1 MRIKIC
7 GITQLEQ
14 GRAIAEL
21 GATALGFICLPTSP
35 RQIRAEDIGAM
46 APHLPETV
54 ARIGV
59 FANATFE
66 EIRDT
71 VAAGKLTGVQLH
83 GGESVE
89 LCDRLRDALP
99 TCELIRAI
107 RVKTPEAL
115 EAAAAFIPHVDA
127 LLLDAY
133 HPRQLGGTGR
143 TLDWRSLRE
152 FCPGCP
158 WFLAGGLTPDN
169 ITDALT
175 LLQPDGIDLSSGVER
190 SPGDKDMEKVAKL
203 FRVLREN
210 PVSPA
215 GDRI

>member
-21 GATALGFICLPTSP
+21 GATALGFICVAASP
-35 RQIRAEDIGAM
+35 RHIRAEDIGAM

-66 EIRDT
+66 EICDT
-71 VAAGKLTGVQLH
+71 VATGKLTGVQLH

-99 TCELIRAI
+99 RCELIRAV
-107 RVKTPEAL
+107 RVKTPPAL
-115 EAAAAFIPHVDA
+115 DAAAAFVPHVDA

-133 HPRQLGGTGR
+133 HPQQLGGTGR

-152 FCPGCP
+152 FRPKCP

-190 SPGDKDMEKVAKL
+190 SPGDKDIEKVAKL
-203 FRVLREN
+203 FRVLRKN
-210 PVSPA
+210 PAPPA